1 MPSPGVNN
9 IGTATEKALTKQ
21 DQQQLDKLV
30 DRPDDKDADNFSALL
45 EQEGIKNESTT
56 NIQGG
61 EVPLK
66 EAPEN
71 LGDKILNAF
80 QGMKENIDTRH
91 QKIDNMLGSDEI
103 LSMQDMFKTQKA
115 MTNLMMT
122 EDLIGKVVGK
132 ATQTVET
139 LMKQQ

>member
-30 DRPDDKDADNFSALL
+30 ERPDEKDADSFNALL
-45 EQEGIKNESTT
+45 EQGLKNESET
-56 NIQGG
+56 NLKGG
-61 EVPLK
+61 DVPLK
-66 EAPEN
+66 EAPTN
-71 LGDKILNAF
+71 LGDKILNSF
-80 QGMKENIDTRH
+80 QGMKDNMDAGH
-91 QKIDNMLGSDEI
+91 QKIDKMLGNDEI
-103 LSMQDMFKTQKA
+103 MSMQDMFKTQKA

-122 EDLIGKVVGK
+122 QDLIGKVVGK

-139 LMKQQ
+139 MMKQQ

>member
-1 MPSPGVNN
+1 MPGANVSN
-9 IGTATEKALTKQ
+9 IGSVTEKALNKQ

-30 DRPDDKDADNFSALL
+30 DKKLDDRDAEDFNAQM
-45 EQEGIKNESTT
+45 EQAFKNEGET
-56 NIQGG
+56 NLNGAP
-61 EVPLK
+61 VALK
-66 EAPEN
+66 EAPDN
-71 LGDKILNAF
+71 LADRILNGF
-80 QGMKENIDTRH
+80 QGLKDNIDARH
-91 QKIDNMLGSDEI
+91 QKVDNMLGSEEI
-103 LSMQDMFKTQKA
+103 MSMKDMFQTQRA

>member
-1 MPSPGVNN
+1 MATNPGVGTV
-9 IGTATEKALTKQ
+9 GTATEKAFSRPE
-21 DQQQLDKLV
+21 QQTPDKLAE
-30 DRPDDKDADNFSALL
+30 RPDERDAGQFDALL
-45 EQEGIKNESTT
+45 ESNLKNE
-56 NIQGG
+56 NQVNLQGG
-61 EVPLK
+61 DLPLQ

-71 LGDKILNAF
+71 LGDRILNAF
-80 QGMKENIDTRH
+80 QGMKENIDGRH
-91 QKIDNMLGSDEI
+91 QKIDNLLGGEEI

-132 ATQTVET
+132 STQTLET